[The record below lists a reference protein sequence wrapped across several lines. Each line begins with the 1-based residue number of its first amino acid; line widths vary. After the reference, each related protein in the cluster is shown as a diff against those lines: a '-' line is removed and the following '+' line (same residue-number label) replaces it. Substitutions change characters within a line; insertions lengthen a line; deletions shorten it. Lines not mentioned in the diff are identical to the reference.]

1 MARRD
6 EHSGLRPHRQ
16 RPAEQGQKSNGRPYR
31 SDDNRPTRLDFNP
44 AWVKVLAVNPL
55 PKLVR
60 HEKPFVTLSV
70 LRDLYDMN
78 YLDESY
84 KAAEQEVFRQHSWR
98 IVFKPLRQT
107 PTGDSPPA
115 EEMGVAFSF
124 LKQLHR
130 MHRIME
136 LGGSTYLVPVKS
148 EIVKLMKFQAED
160 GRFPLLYH
168 HHAHACWIMLK
179 LGMEGNRL
187 VDKAIHW
194 MLERQRDDGGWL
206 HRSMTPRGK
215 KYDDAESCI
224 WTTAEVLQL
233 ISCRKSIRKSK
244 PALQACEFLLERLLQ
259 KNKTSLFPT
268 VEAWDHLAIGSK
280 GDSIFSGGTL
290 KVMEAVTR
298 CGYGKHDSRLN
309 KLYKW
314 LLSIQLEGG
323 YFPRIAGKFPIA
335 DSMVT
340 VRALSVIKNLS
351 QTAAKF

>member
-1 MARRD
+1 MDKRR
-6 EHSGLRPHRQ
+6 EPRRG
-16 RPAEQGQKSNGRPYR
+16 PYQP
-31 SDDNRPTRLDFNP
+31 DGNRFRGPDFNP

-55 PKLVR
+55 PKLIR

-70 LRDLYDMN
+70 LRDLYDLN
-78 YLDESY
+78 YLDDLY
-84 KAAEQEVFRQHSWR
+84 KAAEGEVFRQHSWR
-98 IVFKPLRQT
+98 IVFKPTRQ
-107 PTGDSPPA
+107 PAVGDSSP
-115 EEMGVAFSF
+115 EKERGVAFNF
-124 LKQLHR
+124 LQQLHR

-136 LGGSTYLVPVKS
+136 LGGTTHLPPVKS

-168 HHAHACWIMLK
+168 HHAHACWILLK

-187 VDKAIHW
+187 LDKGIHW
-194 MLERQRDDGGWL
+194 ILERQRGDGGWL
-206 HRSMTPRGK
+206 HRSMTPKGK

-233 ISCRKSIRKSK
+233 LSCRKSIRKSDQ
-244 PALQACEFLLERLLQ
+244 AGRACEFLLERLLQ
-259 KNKTSLFPT
+259 RNKTALFPT

-298 CGYGKHDSRLN
+298 CGYDRKDQRLN

-323 YFPRIAGKFPIA
+323 YFPRIAGKFPVA

-340 VRALSVIKNLS
+340 VRALAVIKNLP
-351 QTAAKF
+351 QV